1 MLDAQQAALLREYAN
16 KDKMSM
22 QEALELC
29 DALPTVDLNTMI
41 GRWRGTEIST
51 HHPLDG
57 LLETFG
63 WYGKEFLDC
72 DHVHPLLFS
81 DSGGQLFALHPKRLP
96 FSLALKLPIPRIKL
110 LRQALLAVRFMLQT
124 QKAKARVRMIEY
136 RGKVS
141 ASMIYDN
148 LPIYD
153 TFRLIDPN
161 TLLGVMDLKGVEQP
175 FFFKL
180 HREISNHN

>member
-1 MLDAQQAALLREYAN
+1 MSDTEHVSLLREHAN
-16 KDKMSM
+16 KDKMTM

-29 DALPTVDLNTMI
+29 DALPIVNIDTMI
-41 GRWRGTEIST
+41 GRWHGTEIST

-63 WYGKEFLDC
+63 WYGKEFLDS

-81 DSGGQLFALHPKRLP
+81 DSHGQLFALDPKRLP

-110 LRQALLAVRFMLQT
+110 LRQVLLAARFVLQT
-124 QKAKARVRMIEY
+124 RKAKARVRMIEY

-153 TFRLIDPN
+153 TFRLIDSN
-161 TLLGVMDLKGVEQP
+161 TLLGVMDLKGMEQP

-180 HREISNHN
+180 HRDTQL

>member
-1 MLDAQQAALLREYAN
+1 MSDARQTTLLRDLTN
-16 KDKMSM
+16 KSSMSM
-22 QEALELC
+22 EEALALC
-29 DALPTVDLNTMI
+29 DALPIVDIDTMI

-51 HHPLDG
+51 HHRLDG

-63 WYGKEFLDC
+63 WYGKEFIDR
-72 DHVHPLLFS
+72 DHVHPLLFL
-81 DSGGQLFALHPKRLP
+81 DRRRHLFALDPKRLP
-96 FSLALKLPIPRIKL
+96 VNLALKVPIPRMRL
-110 LRQALLAVRFMLQT
+110 LRQALLAVRFALQT
-124 QKAKARVRMIEY
+124 RQTRARVRMLEY

-153 TFRLIDPN
+153 TFRLIDHD
-161 TLLGVMDLKGVEQP
+161 TLLGVMDFKGSEQP

-180 HREISNHN
+180 HRDI